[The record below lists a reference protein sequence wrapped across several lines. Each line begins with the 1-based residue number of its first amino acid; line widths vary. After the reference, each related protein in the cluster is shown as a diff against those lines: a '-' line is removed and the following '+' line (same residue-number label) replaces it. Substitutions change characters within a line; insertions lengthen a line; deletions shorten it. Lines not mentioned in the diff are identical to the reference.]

1 MKIETNSAHEQEQI
15 DRSKFANDF
24 ENEIE
29 KLNLENLKT
38 VLKKLNF
45 LSFEVDP
52 YDVSSLKAE
61 EENILNEFKLS
72 DSLTNPF
79 EYTNKVL
86 MMIDLVESK
95 INIKYH

>member
-1 MKIETNSAHEQEQI
+1 MKIETNLAPEQEQI
-15 DRSKFANDF
+15 ERSKFANHF

-29 KLNLENLKT
+29 KLDLEGLKL

-52 YDVSSLKAE
+52 YDVTNLKSE
-61 EENILNEFKLS
+61 EQNIMNEFKLM
-72 DSLTNPF
+72 DSIANPF

-86 MMIDLVESK
+86 KMIDLVESK